1 MAQRATPARPL
12 PGRQHDSGSQE
23 SGRGV
28 LDQVPVGQRRSGAGG
43 EGLLRE
49 LTLECAPALQARE
62 LIAAHCIRTCDLSS
76 EPERIAERLE
86 EVTVSPLEVDVELLV
101 LTRPRRTYADGA
113 EQLRTIQGNSVVK

>member
-49 LTLECAPALQARE
+49 L
-62 LIAAHCIRTCDLSS
+62 
-76 EPERIAERLE
+76 
-86 EVTVSPLEVDVELLV
+86 
-101 LTRPRRTYADGA
+101 
-113 EQLRTIQGNSVVK
+113 